1 MKRHYYFDNEQGTAY
16 CFITDGNKTYT
27 GLAQCHEED
36 RPFMS
41 ERTGLQ
47 IAECRAEIAALKNI
61 RDNELL
67 PAYKALQHLQTNIE
81 TSKYYSPKAYE
92 TRMLRRQVCI
102 KQNELAAIKQE
113 IATLE
118 QFLNDYIEAKNKLY
132 HQLSQDKKD

>member
-16 CFITDGNKTYT
+16 CFITDGNKTHA

-61 RDNELL
+61 KDNELL
-67 PAYKALQHLQTNIE
+67 PAYKALQHLQTNIK
-81 TSKYYSPKAYE
+81 TSKYYNPKAYE
-92 TRMLRRQVCI
+92 ARMLRRQVCI
-102 KQNELAAIKQE
+102 KQNELAAVKQE

-118 QFLNDYIEAKNKLY
+118 QFLNDYIEAKDKLY